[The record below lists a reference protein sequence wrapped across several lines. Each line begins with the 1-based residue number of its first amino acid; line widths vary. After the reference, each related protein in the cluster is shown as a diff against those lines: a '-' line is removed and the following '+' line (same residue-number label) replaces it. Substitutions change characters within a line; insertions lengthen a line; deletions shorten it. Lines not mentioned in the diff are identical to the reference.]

1 MSARPSSQRIP
12 SSAKRLP
19 PALEDAQDNF
29 EEDEECDNVLGS
41 EGNSLIGVSLGRAQT
56 DIQKAASSEDAYHA
70 ELNRVKTNGSERLD
84 RVDEEKQE
92 ARDTQD
98 DDLDSEPTQSKD
110 TDEADNSSA
119 DSSDQSLPQA
129 DGEQAS
135 KKPSSKV
142 DSQTSKVAVNESL
155 QRTRPRASTDPQ
167 NPDDTLW
174 RRVTSFPLPSLPK
187 VSILPH
193 RFSLS
198 NLNGPTAWIRGSV
211 ASGSPVRGQSPA
223 KSRSPKLDPRD
234 KKNLRTDAPTNGS
247 DVDSSRTSTS
257 SALKRPAPPLRR
269 STSDGSLTFERA
281 LSRASS
287 LGDDDRFS
295 GVHEQ
300 VNSRFKAIKD
310 SLADSNIRMPRLP
323 ELPNIDN
330 IFDRSTQRNRAGSL
344 QRALLPRSASPRKT
358 ERDSTSSE
366 AYIHPINGTNSQGMT
381 KTNAAAHPQF
391 SKALN
396 GLKGDVVVLGGYRGS
411 VLRSADPPH
420 RQCWVPIKVGLN
432 IRKVNL
438 EVGFD
443 PSDDEKAVDTII
455 PDGMLTHI
463 GPVDITRR
471 LFKRLRSSKNAFDGS
486 LRIWDFGY
494 DWRLNPHVLS
504 KRLIEFLETLPSNS
518 PDTLAD
524 KRGATVIAHSLGGL
538 LTRHAMNK
546 RPELFRGI
554 LYAGVP
560 QSCVNILGPLRNGD
574 DVLLSSKVLTA
585 QVNLSMRTSLAL
597 LPLDGKCFK
606 NRHTKE
612 EYDIDFFDP
621 KTWEEHCLS
630 PCVGRSHDP
639 PPNNQG
645 ALGALVDSV
654 TGALPTIVTPGKEG
668 IFGRK
673 RGASEPSSKMQTTAR
688 RIYEMHHE
696 PRNQA
701 FSPNMSRST
710 DPKLLGENPE
720 LETSTTVSISKEEAM
735 DYLRWVLPEIKRFKE
750 ELAFDSATEA
760 KGLYP
765 PTAVIYGKSV
775 PTVCGA
781 HVASPE
787 RIKGADAYD
796 DLVFASGDG
805 VVLARAAQLPD
816 GYRLAKGGCVSS
828 DRGHISLL
836 GDLEAVGQC
845 LNAITLE
852 RKNRRD
858 RHGP

>member
-1 MSARPSSQRIP
+1 MSARPSAQRIP

-19 PALEDAQDNF
+19 PALEDAQDNL
-29 EEDEECDNVLGS
+29 EEDEESENDLGS

-56 DIQKAASSEDAYHA
+56 DIQRAADSENTDHA
-70 ELNRVKTNGSERLD
+70 ELGPVKSHGNERLD
-84 RVDEEKQE
+84 RVDEENQRPQE
-92 ARDTQD
+92 IWE
-98 DDLDSEPTQSKD
+98 DDLDVGSTPSKFTKE
-110 TDEADNSSA
+110 TDHSSTK
-119 DSSDQSLPQA
+119 SSNDKILPQS
-129 DGEQAS
+129 DGEQAP
-135 KKPSSKV
+135 KD
-142 DSQTSKVAVNESL
+142 DSQTSQLAVHDVPQSA
-155 QRTRPRASTDPQ
+155 RPRASTDPQ
-167 NPDDTLW
+167 SPDDTLW
-174 RRVTSFPLPSLPK
+174 RKVTSLPLPSLPK

-198 NLNGPTAWIRGSV
+198 SLNGPTAWIRGSV
-211 ASGSPVRGQSPA
+211 ASGSPVRSQSPA
-223 KSRSPKLDPRD
+223 KSRSPKLVPRD
-234 KKNLRTDAPTNGS
+234 KRVSRPEAPTNSSGLG
-247 DVDSSRTSTS
+247 SSRPSTS
-257 SALKRPAPPLRR
+257 SALKRPAQPLRR
-269 STSDGSLTFERA
+269 STSDGSLSVERA

-287 LGDDDRFS
+287 LGDDDRFE

-310 SLADSNIRMPRLP
+310 SWADSNLRIPRFP

-330 IFDRSTQRNRAGSL
+330 IFDRSTQRNRASSL
-344 QRALLPRSASPRKT
+344 QKALLPRSASPRKP
-358 ERDSTSSE
+358 ERESRSSE
-366 AYIHPINGTNSQGMT
+366 AYIHGPSEATPQGMT
-381 KTNAAAHPQF
+381 KTSAAAHPQF

-396 GLKGDVVVLGGYRGS
+396 NLRGDVVVLGGYRGS

-443 PSDDEKAVDTII
+443 PADDERAAEAII

-471 LFKRLRSSKNAFDGS
+471 LFKRLRSSKNAFDGT

-494 DWRLNPHVLS
+494 DWRLNPHLLS
-504 KRLIEFLETLPSNS
+504 KRFIQLLETLPSNS
-518 PDTLAD
+518 PTTDAD
-524 KRGATVIAHSLGGL
+524 SRGATVIAHSLGGL
-538 LTRHAMNK
+538 LTRHAVNK

-560 QSCVNILGPLRNGD
+560 QTCVNILGPLRNGD

-612 EYDIDFFDP
+612 DYSIDFFDP

-630 PCVGRSHDP
+630 PCVGRSHNP
-639 PPNNQG
+639 PTNNQST
-645 ALGALVDSV
+645 LGALVGTV
-654 TGALPTIVTPGKEG
+654 TGALPTIAAPGKEG
-668 IFGRK
+668 MFGRK
-673 RGASEPSSKMQTTAR
+673 RGTSEPSSKMQTTAR
-688 RIYEMHHE
+688 RVNEMHHE

-701 FSPNMSRST
+701 FTPSMSKST

-720 LETSTTVSISKEEAM
+720 MEASTSVSISKEEAIK
-735 DYLRWVLPEIKRFKE
+735 YLHWVLPEIKRFKE
-750 ELAFDSATEA
+750 ELAFDPGMEA

-765 PTAVIYGKSV
+765 PTALIYGKSV
-775 PTVCGA
+775 PTVYGA
-781 HVASPE
+781 HVANPE

-796 DLVFASGDG
+796 DLLFASGDG

-816 GYRLAKGGCVSS
+816 GYRVAKGGCISS

-858 RHGP
+858 RNGS